1 MYGIN
6 NETNKERKGQN
17 DEYIRQLAKVEH
29 SETHPKGIKLFDSIN
44 IHKAMKPND
53 MNETMVMLSVC
64 QIECI

>member
-17 DEYIRQLAKVEH
+17 EYIRQLAKVEH

-44 IHKAMKPND
+44 IHKAMRPND
-53 MNETMVMLSVC
+53 MDETMVMSSVC